1 MLMARQSISVLAKD
15 YVTEYIYIHTHIG
28 KGIKRS
34 NACGQKDQQEFSFT
48 FFSSS
53 KFAIVDRYKFPL
65 CLVCPKK
72 RLYEKQIQVGE
83 VA

>member
-1 MLMARQSISVLAKD
+1 MARQSISVLAKD
-15 YVTEYIYIHTHIG
+15 YVTEYIYTHTHW
-28 KGIKRS
+28 S
-34 NACGQKDQQEFSFT
+34 NACRQKDQQEFSFT

-72 RLYEKQIQVGE
+72 RQCEKQIQVGE